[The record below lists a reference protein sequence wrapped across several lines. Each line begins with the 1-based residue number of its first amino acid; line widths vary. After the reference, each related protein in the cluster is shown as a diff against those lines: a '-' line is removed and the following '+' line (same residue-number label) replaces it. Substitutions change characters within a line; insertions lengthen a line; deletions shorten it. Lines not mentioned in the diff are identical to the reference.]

1 MVVHRDKI
9 TKLLSSMVVH
19 IDQLTN
25 VLSSIGGCNRH

>member
-19 IDQLTN
+19 KDQLTS
-25 VLSSIGGCNRH
+25 LLATWWC